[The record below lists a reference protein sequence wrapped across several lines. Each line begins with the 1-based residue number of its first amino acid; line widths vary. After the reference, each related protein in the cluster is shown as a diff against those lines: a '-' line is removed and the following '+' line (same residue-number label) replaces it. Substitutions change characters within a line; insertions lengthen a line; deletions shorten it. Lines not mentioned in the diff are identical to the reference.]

1 MKKALVGLSVDSA
14 VCESYDDLNLSE
26 FKEIVEYLNTLYCVA
41 RNKKNVSNFHGDG
54 GFGASSGGYHASW
67 KYKHLSKQCGF
78 FYTTFNSGALSL
90 QG

>member
-1 MKKALVGLSVDSA
+1 MKEALIGLSVDSA

-41 RNKKNVSNFHGDG
+41 RNKKNVSSFHGR
-54 GFGASSGGYHASW
+54 FGASSGGYHARW
-67 KYKHLSKQCGF
+67 KYKHFSKQCGF
-78 FYTTFNSGALSL
+78 FCTTFNSGALSL